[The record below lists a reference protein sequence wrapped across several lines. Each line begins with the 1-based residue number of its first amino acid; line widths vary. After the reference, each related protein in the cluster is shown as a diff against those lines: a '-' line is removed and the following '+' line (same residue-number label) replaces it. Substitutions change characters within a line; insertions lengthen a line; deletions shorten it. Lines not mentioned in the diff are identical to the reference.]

1 MIICAGQPGHH
12 AAAPC
17 SFPPQRL
24 VIGSDYI
31 DGQAAIVVAG
41 ACALHLRA
49 IQKYL
54 GTPLGSWDVDIEAA
68 PLVYEELQ
76 ADGPVFQLEA
86 AVA

>member
-1 MIICAGQPGHH
+1 VIICAGQPGGG
-12 AAAPC
+12 AAC
-17 SFPPQRL
+17 SLPPERL
-24 VIGSDYI
+24 VIGSDHI
-31 DGQAAIVVAG
+31 EGQVAIVVAG
-41 ACALHLRA
+41 ACALHLRT

-54 GTPLGSWDVDIEAA
+54 SVPLGAWDVNIEAA